1 MGIVSSPRARTI
13 ARLALPII
21 GGMASQAVLNI
32 VDAAMVGTLGDAALA
47 AVGVGS
53 TVTFA
58 ALALVMGLS
67 AAVQASSSRRVGEG
81 RREEATVPLNAALL
95 VAVGAAVGLTPLW
108 VWVAPHVLPWLTR
121 DGDVQALATSYV
133 QIRAVSVAAV
143 GMNFAFRGY
152 WNGVGRAGIYMR
164 SLVFMQLVNIALNW
178 LLIFGALGAPRWGT
192 DGAAVATSAASYAG
206 AAYYFQ
212 LTWRHARTE
221 GFLASR
227 PAWAEVRRVL
237 RLGWPA
243 GVQIAFMAVG
253 YTVFYGIVG
262 ELGTR
267 ATAAAHALITI
278 MLAALLPGM
287 GMGLAAATL
296 VGQAMGRGDLG
307 DARRWAWHVA
317 QVAVVGLGLLGLPMV
332 LAPELLL
339 QGFLRDPETLALAV
353 APLRLFG
360 AAIGLEAVGT
370 VLQQAIAGAGDTR
383 RAMWLSTV
391 IQWGLYLPGAWLLGP
406 KLGGGL
412 LGVWAAAAL
421 NYGVRGAVFAASW
434 ERGRWRHSQA

>member
-1 MGIVSSPRARTI
+1 MGFVSPDRARSI

-21 GGMASQAVLNI
+21 GGMTSQAVLNV
-32 VDAAMVGTLGDAALA
+32 VDAAMVGTLGDTALA
-47 AVGVGS
+47 AVGIGS

-67 AAVQASSSRRVGEG
+67 AAVQASASRRVGEG
-81 RREEATVPLNAALL
+81 REDLATAPLNAALV
-95 VAVGAAVGLTPLW
+95 VAVVAAVGLTPLW
-108 VWVAPHVLPWLTR
+108 VWAAPHVLPWLTR
-121 DGDVQALATSYV
+121 DGAVEALGTSYV
-133 QIRAVSVAAV
+133 QIRVASVAAV

-164 SLVFMQLVNIALNW
+164 SLVFMQLVNVALNW
-178 LLIFGALGAPRWGT
+178 LLIFGNLGAPRWGT
-192 DGAAVATSAASYAG
+192 DGAAVATATASYAG
-206 AAYYFQ
+206 AAYYFW
-212 LTWRHARTE
+212 LTWRHARGP
-221 GFLASR
+221 GFLAARPSR
-227 PAWAEVRRVL
+227 DEVRRVV
-237 RLGWPA
+237 RLGWPS

-278 MLAALLPGM
+278 MLVALLPGM

-296 VGQAMGRGDLG
+296 VGQAMGRGALE

-317 QVAVVGLGLLGLPMV
+317 QVAAVGLGLLGLPML

-339 QGFLRDPETLALAV
+339 MGFLRDPATLALAV
-353 APLRLFG
+353 PPLRVFG
-360 AAIGLEAVGT
+360 AVIGLEAVGT
-370 VLQQAIAGAGDTR
+370 VLQQAVAGAGDTR
-383 RAMWLSTV
+383 RAMWLATI

-406 KLGGGL
+406 RLGGGL
-412 LGVWAAAAL
+412 VGVWAAAAL
-421 NYGVRGAVFAASW
+421 NYGVRAAVFAAAW
-434 ERGRWRHSQA
+434 ERGRWRRARA